1 MLQTIRYARKT
12 YDLCYGG
19 RLMMQEDKIMIG
31 ILGTSVSALGAGLS
45 VTELQ
50 AIISMIVTV
59 LGFII
64 SVLIPLVIKVVNK
77 IESAKT
83 DGKIDKEEM
92 KDIIS
97 TGKEILDETKKVI
110 DDVKDKNAGD
120 K

>member
-1 MLQTIRYARKT
+1 
-12 YDLCYGG
+12 
-19 RLMMQEDKIMIG
+19 MMQEDKIMVG
-31 ILGTSVSALGAGLS
+31 LLGTSVSALGAGLS

-64 SVLIPLVIKVVNK
+64 SVLIPLVIKLVNK
-77 IESAKT
+77 IKAAKA

-110 DDVKDKNAGD
+110 DDVIDKNAGD